1 MSDGIRERE
10 MRSEGWIAAVLA
22 AHMTCAVSAEE
33 RRELGAHEHGHS
45 TLNIAIEGE
54 TVAMEL
60 IAPGV
65 DIVGFEHEAKSAEDN
80 AALEEAKAKLAAPLG
95 LFVMPSEAG
104 CTVETTAVEIE
115 GEAHHAQE
123 HHDEAH
129 DEAEEHDAGHEAEH
143 NEFHVE
149 YQLACA
155 EPDELGMIR
164 FGYFEAFPN
173 AMEVEVNVITEKG
186 QSSFEVERQAPT
198 LDLVGLV

>member
-1 MSDGIRERE
+1 
-10 MRSEGWIAAVLA
+10 MRTEGWIAAVLA
-22 AHMTCAVSAEE
+22 AHITCAVSAEE

-45 TLNIAIEGE
+45 TLNVAIEGE

-65 DIVGFEHEAKSAEDN
+65 DIVGFEHEANSAEDK
-80 AALEEAKAKLAAPLG
+80 AALEEAEAKLADPLR

-115 GEAHHAQE
+115 GEAHHAEE

-129 DEAEEHDAGHEAEH
+129 DEAEEHEAEH

-155 EPDELGMIR
+155 EPDELGTIR